1 MTWPGPEVGVHF
13 AYRPRPKAPLAEVEV
28 LKLGVKR
35 RQHQRISVRWVDES
49 FEGQRDWVPAT
60 QLKCYWEDRNEFL
73 TWERNWAAIIP
84 NLRGSDEVWAA
95 ELVFEALV
103 KTEVGWVET
112 DNRAG
117 VTSILDADA
126 FAALLGVDFEFF
138 DDPLSFT
145 DDGALIVSW
154 PTTERIC
161 RRLAEMHTDDVV
173 RMVTDNYVPAVHPQ
187 DKGFEDDAYEIV
199 LDWCGRRGR
208 TVTDDVVALRNE
220 LARVR
225 EIAENAIQ
233 LFRDS
238 EPLPKAARTRDANTL
253 QRQLSGDADDR
264 PAIERVKFGRW
275 KAGYG
280 PRHSPRF
287 PALRYDGTD

>member
-1 MTWPGPEVGVHF
+1 MKWSEPTVGARF
-13 AYRPRPKAPLAEVEV
+13 AHRPRPKDPLAEVEI
-28 LKLGVKR
+28 LKLGMKR

-60 QLKCYWEDRNEFL
+60 QLKCSWRDRGDFL

-84 NLRGSDEVWAA
+84 NLRGSDEIWAA
-95 ELVFEALV
+95 ELVFEVLV
-103 KTEVGWVET
+103 ETGVGWVET
-112 DNRAG
+112 DKRAG
-117 VTSILDADA
+117 VTKIFDTEA
-126 FAALLGVDFEFF
+126 FAALLGVDLEFF
-138 DDPLSFT
+138 DDPLSFV
-145 DDGALIVSW
+145 DDDALIVSW
-154 PTTERIC
+154 STTERIC
-161 RRLAEMHTDDVV
+161 RRLTEVHTDDVLQ
-173 RMVTDNYVPAVHPQ
+173 MVTNNYVPAVHPQ
-187 DKGFEDDAYEIV
+187 DKGWEDDAYELV
-199 LDWCGRRGR
+199 LDWCGRKARS
-208 TVTDDVVALRNE
+208 VTDDVVALRNE

-225 EIAENAIQ
+225 QIAENAIQ

-238 EPLPKAARTRDANTL
+238 ESLPKAARTRDANTL

-264 PAIERVKFGRW
+264 PAIERVKLGRW